1 MSDVRQTAEKI
12 TILYVDDEPDLGEL
26 VATYLE
32 QENDQFNTETASDAT
47 SALTRLADTTFDC
60 IISDYDMPGQNGI
73 EFLESVREDYPDI
86 PFILYTGK
94 GSEEVASDAISAGAT
109 DYLQKGRGTDQYTV
123 LANRVQ
129 NVVEKYRSQRVANER
144 PWMYGD
150 ISAKPGAKSCFQA
163 LSKMSQ
169 EFLTANDKKEI
180 VEAGVNA
187 TRDLLD
193 LDKNGIHLYDDDEEG
208 LVPIAWTKP
217 AEELIGEPP
226 TLKKED
232 SIAWRV
238 YKSGEPLAVDDVHDD
253 PDIRNPDS
261 PVKSELYIPIDG
273 HGILIN
279 ASETGKVFSERD
291 IMLGELLADN
301 IAAALNLMDQ
311 TTKLR
316 ARKKT
321 LKRQNERLDE
331 FTSVVSHDLRN
342 PLSIAQGN
350 IGLLRGEYDDDRI
363 ETVDNALTR
372 MGDLIEDLLML
383 AREGKEVNSTEPTT
397 IKEVATNCWE
407 NVETAN
413 AELSVR
419 TDRTIQADRC
429 RIAQLFENLIRNAIE
444 HVGQTV
450 SITIGEFK
458 NGFYIEDDGPG
469 IPNDERDTVFEA
481 GYSTQTGGT
490 GFGLS
495 IVKQVAEAHGWEISV
510 TEGTDG
516 GARFEVSDVMFVN
529 E

>member
-1 MSDVRQTAEKI
+1 
-12 TILYVDDEPDLGEL
+12 
-26 VATYLE
+26 
-32 QENDQFNTETASDAT
+32 
-47 SALTRLADTTFDC
+47 
-60 IISDYDMPGQNGI
+60 
-73 EFLESVREDYPDI
+73 
-86 PFILYTGK
+86 
-94 GSEEVASDAISAGAT
+94 
-109 DYLQKGRGTDQYTV
+109 
-123 LANRVQ
+123 
-129 NVVEKYRSQRVANER
+129 
-144 PWMYGD
+144 
-150 ISAKPGAKSCFQA
+150 
-163 LSKMSQ
+163 
-169 EFLTANDKKEI
+169 
-180 VEAGVNA
+180 
-187 TRDLLD
+187 
-193 LDKNGIHLYDDDEEG
+193 
-208 LVPIAWTKP
+208 
-217 AEELIGEPP
+217 
-226 TLKKED
+226 
-232 SIAWRV
+232 
-238 YKSGEPLAVDDVHDD
+238 
-253 PDIRNPDS
+253 
-261 PVKSELYIPIDG
+261 VKSELYIPIDG

>member
-193 LDKNGIHLYDDDEEG
+193 LNKTAY
-208 LVPIAWTKP
+208 TCTMTMRK
-217 AEELIGEPP
+217 
-226 TLKKED
+226 D
-232 SIAWRV
+232 SFR
-238 YKSGEPLAVDDVHDD
+238 
-253 PDIRNPDS
+253 
-261 PVKSELYIPIDG
+261 
-273 HGILIN
+273 
-279 ASETGKVFSERD
+279 
-291 IMLGELLADN
+291 
-301 IAAALNLMDQ
+301 
-311 TTKLR
+311 
-316 ARKKT
+316 
-321 LKRQNERLDE
+321 
-331 FTSVVSHDLRN
+331 
-342 PLSIAQGN
+342 
-350 IGLLRGEYDDDRI
+350 LRGQ
-363 ETVDNALTR
+363 
-372 MGDLIEDLLML
+372 
-383 AREGKEVNSTEPTT
+383 SP
-397 IKEVATNCWE
+397 
-407 NVETAN
+407 
-413 AELSVR
+413 
-419 TDRTIQADRC
+419 Q
-429 RIAQLFENLIRNAIE
+429 
-444 HVGQTV
+444 
-450 SITIGEFK
+450 K
-458 NGFYIEDDGPG
+458 N
-469 IPNDERDTVFEA
+469 
-481 GYSTQTGGT
+481 
-490 GFGLS
+490 
-495 IVKQVAEAHGWEISV
+495 
-510 TEGTDG
+510 
-516 GARFEVSDVMFVN
+516 
-529 E
+529 